1 MATNTSNKRRDDEDL
16 ALGVGRYYESERN
29 DLWGRA
35 ERNASTGGMSSLV
48 DPTVKRQVEGLDTTT
63 DTNSGLTTGSS
74 TDSGGAG
81 STNYG
86 YSPTYDN
93 EVLSE
98 FQSNPFALSPAASSL
113 SGMAAGMGLGLAG
126 FPSIAGTIGSKVV
139 SGLTSEEG
147 INENTFANAGL
158 DMLLS
163 AVLGPVAGVVKGF
176 GKLTGLYD
184 TNLADIIGKSTN
196 SASILSNSALEGG
209 LVSTALDRGM
219 TDTLAAIN
227 NPNFT
232 RADRIA
238 YLNDLNST
246 PEHELA
252 NDGALQ
258 SLIDSAM
265 GITDTPEPVE
275 TDSQNITDTQ
285 SQSGSSGYSPA
296 DEAALQSLIDS
307 LTSGSS
313 GESSLSDAVSSGDW
327 GGSADSDV

>member
-1 MATNTSNKRRDDEDL
+1 MATNTSSKRRDEEDL

-48 DPTVKRQVEGLDTTT
+48 DPTIKRQVDGLDTTT
-63 DTNSGLTTGSS
+63 DTSSGLTTGGSS
-74 TDSGGAG
+74 DSGGAG
-81 STNYG
+81 GTNYG

-113 SGMAAGMGLGLAG
+113 SGMATGMGLGFAG

-163 AVLGPVAGVVKGF
+163 AVLGPVAGVVKGV

-184 TNLADIIGKSTN
+184 TNLADIIGR
-196 SASILSNSALEGG
+196 ASNTTSIMSNSAINSG
-209 LVSTALDRGM
+209 LISTALDRGM
-219 TDTLAAIN
+219 TDTLAAVN

-238 YLNDLNST
+238 YLQDLNAGT
-246 PEHELA
+246 A
-252 NDGALQ
+252 NVGYDEAGMQALVD
-258 SLIDSAM
+258 SL
-265 GITDTPEPVE
+265 TDTPEPVE

-285 SQSGSSGYSPA
+285 LQAGNGGVGY
-296 DEAALQSLIDS
+296 DEAGLQSLVDS
-307 LTSGSS
+307 IMS
-313 GESSLSDAVSSGDW
+313 GEYQGSNTSNDTESESSSSNPSSSY
-327 GGSADSDV
+327 GGW